1 MAKETRLAALLFRT
15 HSTLVLLTVVV
26 VALPLVGL
34 VRARSLLTELQEIQ
48 LANIDAEEA
57 IHRAAWRVE
66 VAARGASRRCLADP
80 AGDATLLLPPLKEAQ
95 RELEELLAKNGA
107 RAQPRLLR
115 AAQGYRDLAR
125 GAQPAVTCQVLNAA
139 AGARL
144 LLDEELTN
152 AWIDRLRE
160 LHGAVAESDRLARSS
175 VASSTIAGLI
185 FSVSGVLV
193 AAYIANR
200 AARRVTLP
208 LAAASAVAV
217 RLGRG
222 DFSPVSVTSD
232 LVELRALAEAIERM
246 RHGLAAI
253 ERFKQQILAAVS
265 HELHTP
271 LGKLREALELLGDG
285 TAGPLTPRQ
294 QRVVKLARDACARE
308 ERTVSEL
315 LDVSRLH
322 SGQPLRAQA
331 GCDVDEVLRAA
342 IAREQAEGQARDVRL
357 ELTTDGAAPAL
368 TLDVPLV
375 ERAVANL
382 LRNALSVSPPGGAVR
397 LRRGVVERP
406 EGRPGR
412 FILIEV
418 EDDGPGLPVA
428 LRADPFRAFESA
440 AVGARGAGLGLG
452 LALAREVACAHGG
465 DLRVAR
471 SGPAGTC
478 FALLLPVAE
487 GHLRKGQPS

>member
-1 MAKETRLAALLFRT
+1 M
-15 HSTLVLLTVVV
+15 
-26 VALPLVGL
+26 
-34 VRARSLLTELQEIQ
+34 
-48 LANIDAEEA
+48 
-57 IHRAAWRVE
+57 
-66 VAARGASRRCLADP
+66 
-80 AGDATLLLPPLKEAQ
+80 
-95 RELEELLAKNGA
+95 
-107 RAQPRLLR
+107 
-115 AAQGYRDLAR
+115 
-125 GAQPAVTCQVLNAA
+125 
-139 AGARL
+139 
-144 LLDEELTN
+144 
-152 AWIDRLRE
+152 
-160 LHGAVAESDRLARSS
+160 
-175 VASSTIAGLI
+175 
-185 FSVSGVLV
+185 
-193 AAYIANR
+193 
-200 AARRVTLP
+200 
-208 LAAASAVAV
+208 
-217 RLGRG
+217 
-222 DFSPVSVTSD
+222 
-232 LVELRALAEAIERM
+232 
-246 RHGLAAI
+246 
-253 ERFKQQILAAVS
+253 
-265 HELHTP
+265 
-271 LGKLREALELLGDG
+271 
-285 TAGPLTPRQ
+285 
-294 QRVVKLARDACARE
+294 
-308 ERTVSEL
+308 
-315 LDVSRLH
+315 
-322 SGQPLRAQA
+322 
-331 GCDVDEVLRAA
+331 DEVLRAA